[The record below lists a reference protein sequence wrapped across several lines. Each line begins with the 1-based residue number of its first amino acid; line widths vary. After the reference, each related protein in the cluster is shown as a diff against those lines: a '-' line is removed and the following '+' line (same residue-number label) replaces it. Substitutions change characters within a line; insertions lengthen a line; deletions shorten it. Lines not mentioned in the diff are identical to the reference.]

1 MKYTILENMGLA
13 NMDLSILLIVLT
25 ALVLILTVLSVVL
38 LIRTAKLKKNYR
50 KFMTGKNVK
59 SLESE
64 IVGLFEDNKSMKEQI
79 SDGRR
84 DIRNI
89 YKQMR
94 GVYQK
99 CSINRYDAFQE
110 MGGKLSFC
118 LTLLNEDNDGF
129 ILNSVHSSAGC
140 YNYLKQIRGGRCEID
155 LGAEEQKSLDSALN
169 GSDHVSD

>member
-1 MKYTILENMGLA
+1 MKYTILENMGLG
-13 NMDLSILLIVLT
+13 NMDLSILLIILSVMVL
-25 ALVLILTVLSVVL
+25 VLTVLTIIL
-38 LIRTAKLKKNYR
+38 LVRSAKLKNNYR

-79 SDGRR
+79 NDNRR
-84 DIRNI
+84 DIRSI

-140 YNYLKQIRGGRCEID
+140 YNYLKQIKGGRCEID

-169 GSDHVSD
+169 GGND

>member
-1 MKYTILENMGLA
+1 MKYTILENMGLG
-13 NMDLSILLIVLT
+13 NMDLSILLIILSVMVL
-25 ALVLILTVLSVVL
+25 VLTVLTIIL
-38 LIRTAKLKKNYR
+38 LVRSAKLKNNYR

-79 SDGRR
+79 NDNRR
-84 DIRNI
+84 DIRSI

-155 LGAEEQKSLDSALN
+155 LGAEEQNSLDAALN
-169 GSDHVSD
+169 GGET

>member
-1 MKYTILENMGLA
+1 MKYTILENMGLG
-13 NMDLSILLIVLT
+13 NMDLSILLIVLS
-25 ALVLILTVLSVVL
+25 ALVLILLILSIIL
-38 LIRTAKLKKNYR
+38 LIRSIKLSRKYA

-79 SDGRR
+79 NDNRR
-84 DIRNI
+84 DIRSI
-89 YKQMR
+89 FKQMR

-140 YNYLKQIRGGRCEID
+140 YNYLKQIKGGRCEID
-155 LGAEEQKSLDSALN
+155 LGTEEQKSLDCALN
-169 GSDHVSD
+169 GEEA

>member
-1 MKYTILENMGLA
+1 MKYTIFENMGLG
-13 NMDLSILLIVLT
+13 NMDLSILLIILSGM
-25 ALVLILTVLSVVL
+25 VLILSVLTVML
-38 LIRTAKLKKNYR
+38 LIRSAKLKNNYR

-79 SDGRR
+79 NDNRR
-84 DIRNI
+84 DIRSI

-140 YNYLKQIRGGRCEID
+140 YNYLKQIKGGRCEID

-169 GSDHVSD
+169 GGND

>member
-1 MKYTILENMGLA
+1 MNYTLLQKMGLGGI
-13 NMDLSILLIVLT
+13 DLSIVLI
-25 ALVLILTVLSVVL
+25 ILTVLVVVL
-38 LIRTAKLKKNYR
+38 VVLVIMLMVKQSKLTEKYK

-59 SLESE
+59 SLETE
-64 IVGLFEDNKSMKEQI
+64 IVNLFDDNRAMKEQI
-79 SDGRR
+79 TNNRR
-84 DIRNI
+84 DIRSI
-89 YKQMR
+89 VKQMR

-169 GSDHVSD
+169 GGDTE